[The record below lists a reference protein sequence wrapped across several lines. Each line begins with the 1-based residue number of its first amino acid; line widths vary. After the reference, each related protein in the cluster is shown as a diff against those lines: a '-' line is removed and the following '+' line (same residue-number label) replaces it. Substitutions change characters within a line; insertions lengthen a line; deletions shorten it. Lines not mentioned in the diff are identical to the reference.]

1 MIMVPRRRQ
10 RTVLRSW
17 RLRRVRQAPHYRSE
31 AAAVLARR
39 SRRHRRARV
48 TAKVGG
54 LPVRPGTAVTTLA
67 ALALVAA
74 VGAVLATGAHRIR
87 GASVVGNQ
95 RVSAGAIYAA
105 SGLNGQSVLG
115 LDTAAAAER
124 VMALDGIRH
133 AQIAVGLPRRATI
146 TVVETQPTLLW
157 QSPTGVFAID
167 ERGVAAPPPPD
178 TAGLIQ
184 VHDLSGAIAAPGDH
198 LDPSLVA
205 AAAAYGSRFGKLRY
219 EAGIGFGLT
228 TVEGWDVR
236 LGVDAAAAPRQA
248 DLLAAFRHHVAG
260 RQDRVA
266 ALDLRSVDRPYYR
279 LGETGE

>member
-1 MIMVPRRRQ
+1 M
-10 RTVLRSW
+10 
-17 RLRRVRQAPHYRSE
+17 
-31 AAAVLARR
+31 
-39 SRRHRRARV
+39 
-48 TAKVGG
+48 
-54 LPVRPGTAVTTLA
+54 TLA

-74 VGAVLATGAHRIR
+74 LGAVLATGAHRIR

-133 AQIAVGLPRRATI
+133 AQVTVGLPRRATI
-146 TVVETQPTLLW
+146 TVVETQLTLLW
-157 QSPTGVFAID
+157 QSPSGVFVID

-178 TAGLIQ
+178 TSGLIQ
-184 VHDLSGAIAAPGDH
+184 VRDLSGAIALPGDH
-198 LDPSLVA
+198 LDPGLVA
-205 AAAAYGSRFGKLRY
+205 AATAYGSRFGKLRY

-236 LGVDAAAAPRQA
+236 LGLDAAAATRQA

-260 RQDRVA
+260 RQERVA
-266 ALDLRSVDRPYYR
+266 TLDLRSVDQPYYR